1 MAITSP
7 GLVLA
12 IPALFGFIKPK
23 TDTLLKLGAT
33 DFAAAAD
40 GILDVKPGATL
51 KVPISSVTGALEY
64 DYDDNNYCKGGDTSW
79 ASLTATHFLQGYD
92 ISGEDVDKGASQQRM
107 EQLFARRAGAGIAM
121 AMQGV
126 VKDALDGA
134 TESTGVTVPAI
145 GTADLSD
152 YMNIANSVV
161 GADGEPWL
169 DKSASILAVNS
180 AAYADIKKLFAA
192 GHIIGTDAELAAF
205 MGFADLVLV
214 PGMTARFAVI
224 PPTSVGF
231 IARVPAIVADY
242 PQAGVQVDDATGL
255 AVGIVVANDQCHNRR
270 IVNAD
275 LWFGVKVLS
284 ANAAATTAGVIK
296 IS

>member
-1 MAITSP
+1 MAITAP

-12 IPALFGFIKPK
+12 IPALFGFIRPK
-23 TDTLLKLGAT
+23 TDTLMKLGAT
-33 DFAAAAD
+33 DFAASAA
-40 GILDVKPGATL
+40 GIMDIKPGATL
-51 KVPISSVTGALEY
+51 KVPIASVTGALEY
-64 DYDDNNYCKGGDTSW
+64 DYDDNNYCTGGDTSW

-92 ISGEDVDKGASQQRM
+92 ISGEDVDKGSSQQRM

-134 TESTGVTVPAI
+134 TTSTGVTVPAT
-145 GTADLSD
+145 GTAVLSD
-152 YMNIANSVV
+152 YMTIANGV
-161 GADGEPWL
+161 ADWL
-169 DKSASILAVNS
+169 DKSASILVVNGE
-180 AAYADIKKLFAA
+180 AYADIKKLFAA

-242 PQAGVQVDDATGL
+242 QQAGTQVDDATGL

-284 ANAAATTAGVIK
+284 ANAAASTAGVIK
-296 IS
+296 IA